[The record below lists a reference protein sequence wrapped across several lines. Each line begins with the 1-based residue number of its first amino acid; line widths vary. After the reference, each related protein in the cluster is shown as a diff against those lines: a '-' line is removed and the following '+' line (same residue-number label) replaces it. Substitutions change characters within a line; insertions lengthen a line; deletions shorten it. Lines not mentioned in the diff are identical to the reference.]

1 MAQQVNQHN
10 TKVSRGDQME
20 LSGGCNG
27 HRRGNVCPLPG
38 NCMAKGVV
46 YSAEITDLSSG
57 EKETYT
63 GLTDGTMRDRISKH
77 MGNVRNRNQGGTRF
91 STHVRKLVD
100 KGSPY
105 TVTWQILAR
114 ASSFNP
120 TTGMCR
126 LCLKE
131 KFLIMFAPATA
142 SLNMRSEI
150 YSACRHKASKLLRR
164 V

>member
-1 MAQQVNQHN
+1 
-10 TKVSRGDQME
+10 
-20 LSGGCNG
+20 
-27 HRRGNVCPLPG
+27 
-38 NCMAKGVV
+38 
-46 YSAEITDLSSG
+46 
-57 EKETYT
+57 
-63 GLTDGTMRDRISKH
+63 

-91 STHVRKLVD
+91 STQVRKLVD
-100 KGSPY
+100 KGASY

-131 KFLIMFAPATA
+131 KFLIMFAPTTA